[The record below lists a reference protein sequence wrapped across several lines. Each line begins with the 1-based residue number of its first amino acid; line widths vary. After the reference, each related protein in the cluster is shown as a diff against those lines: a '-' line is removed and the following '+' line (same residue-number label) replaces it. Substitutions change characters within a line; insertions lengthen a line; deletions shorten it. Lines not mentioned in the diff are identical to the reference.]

1 MPRTLEESSNG
12 EEPDRYRTFFG
23 IIALCMGEKPIR
35 ESTTLRLGSVALLLA
50 LLSLMVVA
58 QAPPPTLPTV
68 GFSCDFPGSDPAHYV
83 ISVSSDGHGN
93 YSSNGKLNP
102 DSESDQSFT
111 LQFTAPQPTV
121 TRIFDLAQKAHYF
134 EGNIDAKRK
143 NIASTGEKTLSY
155 VDGKKST
162 SASYNYSTVPAVQEL
177 TTVFQNLSSMLEF
190 GRRLEYD
197 LRYQKL
203 AIDEEL
209 QRMQE
214 ALTAPSDAAVVA
226 PILEKIVNDSS
237 VLNGARARA
246 QRLLM
251 GAGLSK

>member
-1 MPRTLEESSNG
+1 
-12 EEPDRYRTFFG
+12 
-23 IIALCMGEKPIR
+23 
-35 ESTTLRLGSVALLLA
+35 
-50 LLSLMVVA
+50 MVVA
-58 QAPPPTLPTV
+58 QAQHPNIPSV

-83 ISVSSDGHGN
+83 ISVSSDGHGT

-102 DSESDQSFT
+102 DSDSDQSFT
-111 LQFTAPQPTV
+111 LQFMAPQSTV

-134 EGNIDAKRK
+134 EGNLDAKRK
-143 NIASTGEKTLSY
+143 NIASTGEKTLTY
-155 VDGKKST
+155 VDAKKST
-162 SASYNYSTVPAVQEL
+162 SASYNYSMVPAVQEL

-203 AIDEEL
+203 ALDEEL

-246 QRLLM
+246 QRLLL

>member
-1 MPRTLEESSNG
+1 
-12 EEPDRYRTFFG
+12 
-23 IIALCMGEKPIR
+23 MGEKPIR
-35 ESTTLRLGSVALLLA
+35 EARTLRFAPVALLLPFVT
-50 LLSLMVVA
+50 LMVVA
-58 QAPPPTLPTV
+58 QAPPPNLPSV
-68 GFSCDFPGSDPAHYV
+68 GFSCDFPGSDPAHYAV
-83 ISVSSDGHGN
+83 SVSSDGHGN

-102 DSESDQSFT
+102 GSESDQSFT

-121 TRIFDLAQKAHYF
+121 ARIFDLTQKAHYF

-143 NIASTGEKTLSY
+143 NIASTGEKTLTY
-155 VDGKKST
+155 VDAKKTT

>member
-1 MPRTLEESSNG
+1 
-12 EEPDRYRTFFG
+12 
-23 IIALCMGEKPIR
+23 MGEKPNR
-35 ESTTLRLGSVALLLA
+35 ESTAPRVGSIGLLLP
-50 LLSLMVVA
+50 LLSLMVAA
-58 QAPPPTLPTV
+58 QAPPNIPSV

-93 YSSNGKLNP
+93 YSSNGKLSP

-111 LQFTAPQPTV
+111 LEFTAPQPTV

-134 EGNIDAKRK
+134 EGNIDTKRK
-143 NIASTGEKTLSY
+143 NIASTGEKTLTY
-155 VDGKKST
+155 IDGKKST
-162 SASYNYSTVPAVQEL
+162 SATYNYSIVPAVQEL

-203 AIDEEL
+203 AINEEL

-214 ALTAPSDAAVVA
+214 ALSAPSDAAVIA
-226 PILEKIVNDSS
+226 PILEKIVSDSS

-246 QRLLM
+246 QRLLQ
-251 GAGLSK
+251 GAGPSK

>member
-1 MPRTLEESSNG
+1 MS
-12 EEPDRYRTFFG
+12 
-23 IIALCMGEKPIR
+23 EKPIR
-35 ESTTLRLGSVALLLA
+35 QSTTVRCGSIARLLPLMSLL
-50 LLSLMVVA
+50 VVA
-58 QAPPPTLPTV
+58 QAPPSNVPSV

-111 LQFTAPQPTV
+111 LQFTVPQPTV
-121 TRIFDLAQKAHYF
+121 ARIFDLAQKTHFF
-134 EGNIDAKRK
+134 EGSIDAKRK
-143 NIASTGEKTLSY
+143 NIASTGEKTLTY
-155 VDGKKST
+155 VDAKKTT
-162 SASYNYSTVPAVQEL
+162 SATYNYSMVPAVQEL

-190 GRRLEYD
+190 GRRIEYD

-203 AIDEEL
+203 ALDEEL

-246 QRLLM
+246 QRLLL
-251 GAGLSK
+251 GAGSSK